1 NADSLDVHNEILLIK
16 CREMGQIWQT
26 KNRPS
31 YERRCLAVLPLCFS
45 LPSPAKTLR
54 VRRTMPIN
62 TLLLYRAVPAGFMIQ
77 PSRLKVHLQ
86 KSFPVC
92 FSHSA
97 ALFAI
102 PDFLLFF
109 SLPI

>member
-1 NADSLDVHNEILLIK
+1 MLSRVTTLFLPAVTGKDSAGTPDNA
-16 CREMGQIWQT
+16 
-26 KNRPS
+26 
-31 YERRCLAVLPLCFS
+31 
-45 LPSPAKTLR
+45 
-54 VRRTMPIN
+54 IN

-86 KSFPVC
+86 KWFPVC
-92 FSHSA
+92 FSPSA